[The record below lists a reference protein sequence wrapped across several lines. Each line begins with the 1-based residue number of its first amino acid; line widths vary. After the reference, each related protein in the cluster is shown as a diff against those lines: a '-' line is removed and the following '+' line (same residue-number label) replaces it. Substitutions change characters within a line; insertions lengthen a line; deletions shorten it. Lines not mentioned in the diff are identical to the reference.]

1 MKYQI
6 NSFDPIIFGPHVT
19 ITKSED
25 ELINILL
32 EKGKEIRN
40 PEFDFSHNLAGKIKE
55 QYNFKNYKEW
65 FTPLFRTHLE
75 EYLNTLPNSHSRHMV
90 ENSLNP
96 VEWSISNLWINYQG
110 PKEYNPPHSHQGD
123 ISFII
128 YVDIPKEI
136 YDERVEN
143 PGTNNINYRRTP
155 PGNLVFEYGESVM
168 SNFLS
173 FTNVS
178 YQISPETG
186 VILMFPS
193 WLKHHVFAFESDVK
207 RVSVSG
213 NINLR
218 FERTSE
224 IFDAASKK
232 FNNEKRNK
240 LKEWSGADPDTK

>member
-1 MKYQI
+1 MKYYDTSPQV

-19 ITKSED
+19 ISKAED
-25 ELINILL
+25 ELLNILL
-32 EKGKEIRN
+32 EKGKEIRS
-40 PEFDFSHNLAGKIKE
+40 PEFDFGHNLAGKIKE
-55 QYNFKNYKEW
+55 QYNFENYKEW

-90 ENSLNP
+90 ENALEP

-110 PKEYNPPHSHQGD
+110 PKEYNPPHSHQGE

-136 YDERVEN
+136 HDEREGN
-143 PGTNNINYRRTP
+143 PGTTSINYRRTP
-155 PGNLVFEYGESVM
+155 PGNLVFEYGEPIM

-173 FTNVS
+173 FANTS

-193 WLKHHVFAFESDVK
+193 WLKHHVFAFESNVK

-213 NINLR
+213 NIH
-218 FERTSE
+218 
-224 IFDAASKK
+224 IK
-232 FNNEKRNK
+232 FNTIKTLQGWQNNE
-240 LKEWSGADPDTK
+240 